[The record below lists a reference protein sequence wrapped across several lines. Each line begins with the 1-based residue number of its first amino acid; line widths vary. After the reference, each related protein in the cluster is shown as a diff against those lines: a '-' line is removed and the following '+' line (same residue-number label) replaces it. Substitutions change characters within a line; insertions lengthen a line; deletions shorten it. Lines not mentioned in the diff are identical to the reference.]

1 MCAKAKQA
9 KKDSKPKKSEKKAA
23 KANKAKAAE
32 KKAAKAAVKAKKS
45 SKTAKS
51 KAAAKPAKT
60 PKPPAAKP
68 APAAS
73 PAAPAK
79 PAATKPAPAA
89 PAKPAKTPTR
99 RPVREPAAP
108 ERLTYELV
116 DTTMGRLL
124 VGSSAK
130 GVVWTSLG
138 RSDKSL
144 ISAFGDR
151 FPRAEI
157 APGDGKRARW
167 TASVV
172 KHVETPLKAGKM
184 PPLDL
189 RGTPFQLEVWNAL
202 IAIPP
207 GETRTYGE
215 IARAIGRPTAVR
227 AVGQACGANPVGYV
241 VPCHRVLGANQAL
254 TGYAGG
260 LPTKKRLLQ
269 REGVL

>member
-1 MCAKAKQA
+1 MCAKAKKP
-9 KKDSKPKKSEKKAA
+9 KKDSKSKKSEKKKDA
-23 KANKAKAAE
+23 KASKAKAAE
-32 KKAAKAAVKAKKS
+32 KKAAAKASAK
-45 SKTAKS
+45 AKS
-51 KAAAKPAKT
+51 K
-60 PKPPAAKP
+60 PAAKP
-68 APAAS
+68 K
-73 PAAPAK
+73 K
-79 PAATKPAPAA
+79 PAAA
-89 PAKPAKTPTR
+89 
-99 RPVREPAAP
+99 VP
-108 ERLTYELV
+108 ETLTYEIA

-144 ISAFGDR
+144 VTAFGER

-157 APGDGKRARW
+157 AAGDGKRAQW

-215 IARAIGRPTAVR
+215 IAREIGRPTAVR

-260 LPTKKRLLQ
+260 LPTKKKLLQ

>member
-1 MCAKAKQA
+1 MCSKAKHS
-9 KKDSKPKKSEKKAA
+9 KKDSKSKKSEKCEKKKAA
-23 KANKAKAAE
+23 KASKAKAAE
-32 KKAAKAAVKAKKS
+32 KKAAKADAKAKEC
-45 SKTAKS
+45 SKAAKS
-51 KAAAKPAKT
+51 KAAAKPA
-60 PKPPAAKP
+60 
-68 APAAS
+68 APAR
-73 PAAPAK
+73 K

-89 PAKPAKTPTR
+89 PAKPQAAPARKPA
-99 RPVREPAAP
+99 VREPAAP
-108 ERLTYELV
+108 EQLSYEII

-202 IAIPP
+202 VAIPP

-241 VPCHRVLGANQAL
+241 VPCHRVLGANRAL

-260 LPTKKRLLQ
+260 LPTKKKLLQ